1 LSESWMQEIC
11 PSSLMSGI
19 WKRRHGQLIRHRQP
33 KGSETVKAEPTSTAS
48 DLDSTLSRG
57 LPLCLTLHRQ
67 PPEILVWA
75 RFMPMV
81 YWGDVARE
89 GFAESPGSGIYLRRG
104 SPGYAGVQNL
114 RPVFTR
120 PRAGASPLTSSAHPN
135 FPLCDLRGLCG
146 MLSPRRMLLAREPAR
161 RR

>member
-1 LSESWMQEIC
+1 MRV
-11 PSSLMSGI
+11 G
-19 WKRRHGQLIRHRQP
+19 GQ
-33 KGSETVKAEPTSTAS
+33 TAS
-48 DLDSTLSRG
+48 GDVAAAGRRNKRTGKRHEGSPGAGRAKLRLSRG

-67 PPEILVWA
+67 PPEILVGA
-75 RFMPMV
+75 RFIPMV

-120 PRAGASPLTSSAHPN
+120 PRAAASPLTSSAHPN
-135 FPLCDLRGLCG
+135 FPLCDLRGLCA